1 MLSGPDHLAAVAPY
15 AAEGRGRAW
24 LLGARW
30 GVGHA
35 SGVLVVGLLALLLRE
50 AFPAARLSG
59 WSERFVGV
67 VLIGIGLWGLRRAV
81 LRARDVR
88 EVPPG
93 IPREHLHSTPHG
105 RAAFAVGTLH
115 GLAGSSHLLGVLPAL
130 ALPTRAA
137 SALYL
142 AAFGVGSVAAMA
154 AFAATVGLFIGRF
167 AGHGRAYPVLLGA
180 CSAAAVG
187 VGAWWLVA

>member
-1 MLSGPDHLAAVAPY
+1 M
-15 AAEGRGRAW
+15 
-24 LLGARW
+24 
-30 GVGHA
+30 
-35 SGVLVVGLLALLLRE
+35 VGLLALGLRE

-67 VLIGIGLWGLRRAV
+67 VLIGIGLWGLRCAV
-81 LRARDVR
+81 LRARAGR
-88 EVPPG
+88 EATPENSH
-93 IPREHLHSTPHG
+93 EHRHSTQHG

-130 ALPTRAA
+130 ALPTRMA

-142 AAFGVGSVAAMA
+142 IAFGAGSVAAMA

-167 AGHGRAYPVLLGA
+167 ADHGRAYSVLLGA

-187 VGAWWLVA
+187 VGVWWLVA